1 MYGGRPV
8 QETDAGVELSR
19 PDTQAI
25 RRQWQVESRQ
35 AALGS
40 VLRASGRRGSSS
52 VYYVRPI
59 TSSPASAR

>member
-1 MYGGRPV
+1 V
-8 QETDAGVELSR
+8 DVELSR

-25 RRQWQVESRQ
+25 RRRWQVESHQ
-35 AALGS
+35 AAQGS
-40 VLRASGRRGSSS
+40 ALQASGCRGSSS